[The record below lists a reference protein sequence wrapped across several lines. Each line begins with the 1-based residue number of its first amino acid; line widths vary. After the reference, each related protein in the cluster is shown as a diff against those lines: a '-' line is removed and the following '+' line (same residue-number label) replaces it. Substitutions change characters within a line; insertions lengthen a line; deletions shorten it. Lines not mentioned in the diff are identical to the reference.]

1 MAPPMKKYT
10 VRYERDEDGWWVA
23 TVKGIRGC
31 HTQGRT
37 IEEAERRVREAL
49 GLFVDG
55 AEGAALERDVRLP
68 AKIRQELEML
78 SSARKRADRASA
90 AAQALTRKAVIDL
103 RKKLGLSVRDAGPL
117 LGLSGQRVQQLSEG

>member
-1 MAPPMKKYT
+1 MKKYT
-10 VRYERDEDGWWVA
+10 APYERDEDGWWVA

-68 AKIRQELEML
+68 AKIRQELKML
-78 SSARKRADRASA
+78 SSARKRADRANA

>member
-1 MAPPMKKYT
+1 MAPPVKRYT

-23 TVKGIRGC
+23 TVKGVRGC

-37 IEEAERRVREAL
+37 IEEAERRAREAL

-55 AEGAALERDVRLP
+55 AESATLEREVRLP
-68 AKIRQELEML
+68 AKIRQELKRL
-78 SSARKRADRASA
+78 SSAKKRADRANA
-90 AAQALTRKAVIDL
+90 AARTLRRKTVIDL
-103 RKKLGLSVRDAGPL
+103 RKKLGLSVRDAGTL

>member
-1 MAPPMKKYT
+1 MAARVKKYR

-23 TVKGIRGC
+23 TVKSIRGC

-55 AEGAALERDVRLP
+55 AESAALERDIRLP
-68 AKIRQELEML
+68 AKIRQELQML
-78 SSARKRADRASA
+78 SFAKKRADRASA
-90 AAQALTRKAVIDL
+90 AAQALTRKAVVDL
-103 RKKLGLSVRDAGPL
+103 RKKLGLSARDAGTL
-117 LGLSGQRVQQLSEG
+117 LGLSGQRVQH